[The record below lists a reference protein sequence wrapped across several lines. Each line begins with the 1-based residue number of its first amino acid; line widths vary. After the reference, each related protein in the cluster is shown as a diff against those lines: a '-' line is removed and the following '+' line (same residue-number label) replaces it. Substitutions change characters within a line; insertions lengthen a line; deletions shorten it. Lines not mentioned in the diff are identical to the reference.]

1 MSQFNLNPEEDQLVL
16 SALRGKANQYAAMFG
31 SDDQA
36 VLDLIAKVEGQ
47 LPQPT
52 PAVEQPVNE
61 PTAEEVEAHF
71 AAEDKAAEAAFL
83 ADVPHEQFT
92 HEDDIVQDG
101 HE

>member
-36 VLDLIAKVEGQ
+36 ILDLIAKVEGQ
-47 LPQPT
+47 LPVPIVE
-52 PAVEQPVNE
+52 PEVVVEQPENE

-71 AAEDKAAEAAFL
+71 AAEEKPAKAKKAK
-83 ADVPHEQFT
+83 
-92 HEDDIVQDG
+92 
-101 HE
+101 